1 MELPE
6 DFVLEYSQTLK
17 LSKQGGF
24 TILEFSRHPDKDLD
38 NIIEF
43 WKYDKRKKDKG
54 KSSWIIESDLKT
66 LLNTYLSSFPVVEV
80 ETKKT
85 NSNKK

>member
-1 MELPE
+1 MELSA

-17 LSKQGGF
+17 LSNKDGF
-24 TILEFSRHPDKDLD
+24 TVLEFTRHPDKDLD

-54 KSSWIIESDLKT
+54 KSSWIIEKDLKN
-66 LLNTYLSSFPVVEV
+66 LLNVYLSSFPVVEV
-80 ETKKT
+80 ETKKK

>member
-17 LSKQGGF
+17 LSNRDGF
-24 TILEFSRHPDKDLD
+24 TILEFIRHPDKDLD

-54 KSSWIIESDLKT
+54 KSSWIIEKDLKT
-66 LLNTYLSSFPVVEV
+66 LLNMYLSSFPVIEV
-80 ETKKT
+80 ETKKK
-85 NSNKK
+85 NVNKK